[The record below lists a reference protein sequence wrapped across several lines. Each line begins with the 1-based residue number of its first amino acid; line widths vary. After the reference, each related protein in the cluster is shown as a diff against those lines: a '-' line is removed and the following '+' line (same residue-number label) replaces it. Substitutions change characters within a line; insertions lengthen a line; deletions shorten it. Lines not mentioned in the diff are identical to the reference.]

1 MGVAE
6 IATRTVQEETEED
19 PYKVLAY
26 AIITHAIEEYRNVLV
41 LMSGRLKQ
49 NRKPMAQHLWR
60 ASEIES
66 FFNSEWFMLLSPV
79 DGKRLMNILL
89 NEHDYSELIKWRK
102 THDSDGN
109 LIVDAEEHEDE
120 LCELGVEV

>member
-6 IATRTVQEETEED
+6 IATRTVREETDED

-26 AIITHAIEEYRNVLV
+26 AIIRQAIDEYRNVLV
-41 LMSGRLKQ
+41 LMAGRLRQ
-49 NRKPMAQHLWR
+49 DRKPMAQHLWR
-60 ASEIES
+60 ASEIEE

-89 NEHDYSELIKWRK
+89 HEHDYSELIKWRK
-102 THDSDGN
+102 THDSNGN
-109 LIVDAEEHEDE
+109 RIVDAEEHEDE
-120 LCELGVEV
+120 LCWLGMDA

>member
-6 IATRTVQEETEED
+6 IATRTVREETDED

-120 LCELGVEV
+120 LCWLEVDE

>member
-6 IATRTVQEETEED
+6 IATRTVREETDED

-26 AIITHAIEEYRNVLV
+26 AIITHAIDEYRNVLV
-41 LMSGRLKQ
+41 FMNNRLKQ
-49 NRKPMAQHLWR
+49 ERKPMAQHLWR
-60 ASEIES
+60 ASEIER
-66 FFNSEWFMLLSPV
+66 FFTSEWFMLLSPV

-109 LIVDAEEHEDE
+109 RIVDAEEHEDE
-120 LCELGVEV
+120 LGVDA

>member
-6 IATRTVQEETEED
+6 IATRTVREETEED

-109 LIVDAEEHEDE
+109 LIVDVEEHEDA
-120 LCELGVEV
+120 LGMEVDG